1 MTENAVLLVTRPKL
15 LFERAGGITVLERLA
30 LTAKRAGITRLW
42 IGAAKPDEKSLAGLR
57 LPEGFLSWSSHE
69 ASRECPAPYLLL
81 SGDHFIRVETLRHL
95 VQAPYRVHAT
105 LEDASGTAVV
115 QVIPERSHDDKIPA
129 PQRQPLPTG
138 SSVYLEP
145 PISHGP
151 TLTWLLSSGTKSQ
164 DGFMARHFDRYIS
177 LAISRRLLDTP
188 VSPNMMTVA
197 SALLGFIGSSFF
209 LVPTHAARL
218 SGAGLIWLHSV
229 LDGCD
234 GELARVRFQE
244 SALGGMLDF
253 WSDNLVHL
261 ALFGCMAWGFY
272 VADQSVLPLLL
283 GLASAI
289 GTLGSAV
296 LVYRERRGRN
306 MTAVAAE
313 GEGIQSTLTRVE
325 NALAARDFIYLLLFL
340 AYVDRGQ
347 GSILCLYSFL
357 WATAIGSLLFFSMML
372 YLGRAKKN
380 EQTDQPHPSRQG
392 DAGSPSAGNGGGHQH
407 LYSGR

>member
-1 MTENAVLLVTRPKL
+1 MTENAVLLVTRPAL
-15 LFERAGGITVLERLA
+15 LLERAGGLTVIERHA
-30 LTAKRAGITRLW
+30 LTARRAGITRLW
-42 IGAAKPDEKSLAGLR
+42 IGAPRPDEKTLSSLR
-57 LPEGFLSWSSHE
+57 LPEGFLSWSSHQ
-69 ASRECPAPYLLL
+69 ASNECPTPYLLL
-81 SGDHFIRVETLRHL
+81 SGDHFIRVETLRHI

-105 LEDASGTAVV
+105 LEDAAGTAVV
-115 QVIPERSHDDKIPA
+115 QVIPNRSPDDKIPA
-129 PQRQPLPTG
+129 PQRQPLPAG

-145 PISHGP
+145 PVSGGP
-151 TLTWLLSSGTKSQ
+151 TLSWLLATGTKSQ
-164 DGFMARHFDRYIS
+164 DGFMARHFDRFIS

-188 VSPNMMTVA
+188 VTPNMMTVA

-218 SGAGLIWLHSV
+218 GGAVLIWLHSV

-244 SALGGMLDF
+244 SPLGGMLDF

-272 VADQSVLPLLL
+272 IADQSVLPLIL

-289 GTLGSAV
+289 GTLGSAL

-306 MTAVAAE
+306 MAAAAAE
-313 GEGIQSTLTRVE
+313 GDGIESTLTKVE

-372 YLGRAKKN
+372 YLGRAKN
-380 EQTDQPHPSRQG
+380 EQTSQPHPPREG
-392 DAGSPSAGNGGGHQH
+392 DVGDPSAGNGGGHQH
-407 LYSGR
+407 IYSGR